1 MLYLQLNDI
10 PEAERLFL
18 KVLDISPED
27 EQLEILYNVANSF
40 FFLHMYPETIEC
52 CEKIILSYPSEQT
65 EALYLIAC
73 SHYYMFNIDSC
84 MEYLTTVWKLSNNR
98 FEDEYIEDKRFN
110 HMFTN
115 IIALL
120 KKNL

>member
-1 MLYLQLNDI
+1 
-10 PEAERLFL
+10 
-18 KVLDISPED
+18 
-27 EQLEILYNVANSF
+27 
-40 FFLHMYPETIEC
+40 
-52 CEKIILSYPSEQT
+52 
-65 EALYLIAC
+65 
-73 SHYYMFNIDSC
+73 MFDIDSC
-84 MEYLTTVWKLSNNR
+84 MKYLTIVWKLSNNR